1 MNVICY
7 YGEKLWEPNSI
18 KIYTCEEIT
27 VGVFIISKIT
37 DNYKKLLL
45 NYLIFNFLNYLI
57 VFKSS

>member
-18 KIYTCEEIT
+18 KIYTCEEII

-37 DNYKKLLL
+37 ANYKKLLL
-45 NYLIFNFLNYLI
+45 NYLIFRYIKIHF
-57 VFKSS
+57 

>member
-1 MNVICY
+1 MNVICD
-7 YGEKLWEPNSI
+7 YGEKLSEPNSI

-37 DNYKKLLL
+37 GNYKKLLL